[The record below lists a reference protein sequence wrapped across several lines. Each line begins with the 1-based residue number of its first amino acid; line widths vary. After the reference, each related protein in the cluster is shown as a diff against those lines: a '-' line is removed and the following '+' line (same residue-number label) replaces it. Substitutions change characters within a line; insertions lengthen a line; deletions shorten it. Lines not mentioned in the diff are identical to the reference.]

1 MKPAAEKA
9 SHAATV
15 LTMDVLQMS
24 RTKWD
29 SLMVTNRKQ
38 MTLRIKKSMRRFITL
53 TLAVLCLALQPM
65 KAQKSE
71 ATDNFKYHKAVE
83 ILDEGGD
90 PAEARKLASENIKE
104 NPKHIDSYLLIAS
117 IDRREKDYASA
128 LRIVDQAMKNN
139 SKKSGFSEAVLLW
152 WKGII
157 YDELGDSRKAV
168 ETMEQ
173 VVKMARK
180 EKSEHLASML
190 ENLAQ
195 FRYDLKEYD
204 ASDKIYAELKKM
216 DESSLLPDIGLARNQ
231 IAREKYDEALA
242 ILDECVKY
250 DRDYAEIYRFRMHA
264 YEGKK
269 DYRKMIDA
277 MMTLYEK
284 SEDSDYIS
292 IDRFKKDRKY
302 AVAVIKEKIA
312 SEKDNGLWRAVL
324 ASFYQ
329 ECHMYAEVIPL
340 LDGLM
345 EEYGFDEDL
354 LEERADC
361 YDEMGM
367 VENALADINK
377 AMDLTDERNL
387 PYYYGRRSEI
397 YRHAGMYAEA
407 MGDLEKF
414 IERYPTDA
422 YGYYARG
429 WCKELSGD
437 LSGAMEDYNEGIAVD
452 DNYPY
457 IYLMRG
463 SLYLKNGDSE
473 KAMADF
479 ETVVA
484 KDTTVRDG
492 SCRHYA
498 LNFLGK
504 AEEAVEWMDKIVD
517 QDPDDPGHWYDRACL
532 YARMGRC
539 DDAVAALRVSFEKGY
554 RSFPHIEHDDDM
566 DPIRDREDFK
576 RLLAQYRQALEDE
589 VAKIGKSL
597 KDDEDKVVSEVNMK
611 KMHGGTYE
619 VACAVNGLPLKM
631 IFDTGA
637 SDVTISSVEASFML
651 KNGYLSDSD
660 VKGKKHYMTASGDIH
675 EGTILRLKEVKL
687 GDAVLKN
694 VEASVVHSQKAPL
707 LLGQSVLEKFGTIT
721 IDNVN
726 SKLLIKQ

>member
-1 MKPAAEKA
+1 
-9 SHAATV
+9 
-15 LTMDVLQMS
+15 
-24 RTKWD
+24 
-29 SLMVTNRKQ
+29 
-38 MTLRIKKSMRRFITL
+38 MRRIIIL
-53 TLAVLCLALQPM
+53 TLAAICLALQPL
-65 KAQKSE
+65 KGQKSE

-90 PAEARKLASENIKE
+90 PSEARKLANENIKE

-117 IDRREKDYASA
+117 LDRREKDYASA

-139 SKKSGFSEAVLLW
+139 TKKSGFSEAVLLW

-157 YDELGDSRKAV
+157 YDELGDSQKAV
-168 ETMEQ
+168 NTMEQ

-180 EKSEHLASML
+180 EKSEHLPSMM

-204 ASDKIYAELKKM
+204 ASDRIYAELKKL
-216 DESSLLPDIGLARNQ
+216 DESSLLPDIGRARNMN
-231 IAREKYDEALA
+231 AREKYDEALA

-269 DYRKMIDA
+269 EYKKMIDA
-277 MMTLYEK
+277 MITLYEK

-292 IDRFKKDRKY
+292 IDRFMKDKNY
-302 AVAVIKEKIA
+302 SVAVIKEKIA
-312 SEKDNGLWRAVL
+312 SEKDNGLWRVVL

-329 ECHMYAEVIPL
+329 QCHRYADVIPL

-345 EEYGFDEDL
+345 DEYGFDEDL
-354 LEERADC
+354 LEERAGC

-367 VENALADINK
+367 TEAALADINK
-377 AMDLTDERNL
+377 AIDMTDERNY
-387 PYYYGRRSEI
+387 PYYYGKRSEI

-407 MGDLEKF
+407 MEDLEQF

-429 WCKELSGD
+429 WCRELSGN
-437 LSGAMEDYNEGIAVD
+437 LIGAMEDYNQGISVD
-452 DNYPY
+452 ENYPY

-484 KDTTVRDG
+484 KDTTVRNG

-504 AEEAVEWMDKIVD
+504 TQEAEEWMDKIIEK
-517 QDPDDPGHWYDRACL
+517 DPDDPGQWYDKACL

-566 DPIRDREDFK
+566 APIRDREDFMK
-576 RLLAQYRQALEDE
+576 LIEQYMQTLEHE
-589 VAKIGKSL
+589 ITKIGNSHRNN
-597 KDDEDKVVSEVNMK
+597 ETKVVSEIDMK
-611 KMHGGTYE
+611 KMYGGTYE
-619 VACAVNGLPLKM
+619 IPCSVNGLPLKM

-694 VEASVVHSQKAPL
+694 IEASVVHSQKAPL

>member
-1 MKPAAEKA
+1 M
-9 SHAATV
+9 
-15 LTMDVLQMS
+15 
-24 RTKWD
+24 
-29 SLMVTNRKQ
+29 RK
-38 MTLRIKKSMRRFITL
+38 FITL
-53 TLAVLCLALQPM
+53 TLAALCLALQPLS
-65 KAQKSE
+65 AQKNE
-71 ATDNFKYHKAVE
+71 GTDNFKYHKACE

-104 NPKHIDSYLLIAS
+104 NPGHIDSYLLIAG
-117 IDRREKDYASA
+117 IDRREKDYSSA
-128 LRIVDQAMKNN
+128 LRLIDQAMKNN
-139 SKKSGFSEAVLLW
+139 TKKSGFSEAVLLW

-157 YDELGDSRKAV
+157 YDELGDTRKAV
-168 ETMEQ
+168 ETMQQ
-173 VVKMARK
+173 VVKMAKK
-180 EKSEHLASML
+180 EKSEHLSSML

-195 FRYDLKEYD
+195 FHYDLKEYD
-204 ASDKIYAELKKM
+204 ASDKVYHEIKKL
-216 DESSLLPDIGLARNQ
+216 DESSLLPEIGLARNL
-231 IAREKYDEALA
+231 IAREKYDEALT

-250 DRDYAEIYRFRMHA
+250 DRDYAEIYRFKMRA

-269 DYRKMIDA
+269 EYKKMIDA
-277 MMTLYEK
+277 MITLYEK
-284 SEDSDYIS
+284 SDDTDYIS
-292 IDRFKKDRKY
+292 IDCFKKDKKY

-312 SEKDNGLWRAVL
+312 SEKNNGLWRAVL
-324 ASFYQ
+324 ATFYK
-329 ECHMYAEVIPL
+329 ECHMYAEAIPL
-340 LDGLM
+340 LNDLM

-367 VENALADINK
+367 TELALADINK
-377 AMDLTDERNL
+377 AMELTDQRNYA
-387 PYYYGRRSEI
+387 YYYGRRSGI
-397 YRHAGMYAEA
+397 YRYAGMYKEA
-407 MGDLEKF
+407 IEDLDKY

-429 WCKELSGD
+429 WCQELSGD
-437 LSGAMEDYNEGIAVD
+437 SKGAMDDYNEGIAVD
-452 DNYPY
+452 ENYPY

-463 SLYLKNGDSE
+463 TLYMENGDAG
-473 KAMADF
+473 KATADF
-479 ETVVA
+479 ETVVT
-484 KDTTVRDG
+484 KDTTVMSG

-504 AEEAVEWMDKIVD
+504 AEEAEEWMNKIIEK
-517 QDPDDPGHWYDRACL
+517 DPDDPGEWYDKACL

-554 RSFPHIEHDDDM
+554 RSFPHIEHDNDM
-566 DPIRDREDFK
+566 NPIRERDDFK
-576 RLLAQYRQALEDE
+576 SLVAHYKEILETE
-589 VAKIGKSL
+589 IAKVAKNV
-597 KDDEDKVVSEVNMK
+597 DDEEDMVVSEIDMK
-611 KMHGGTYE
+611 KMYSGTYE
-619 VACAVNGLPLKM
+619 IPCSVNGLPLKM

-675 EGTILRLKEVKL
+675 EGTILKLKEVKL

-694 VEASVVHSQKAPL
+694 IEASVVHSQKAPL